1 MHCGKRVEE
10 YRLQDI
16 KGFDQLPDEELNKI
30 STYISNHWTANGQ
43 NYVGGH
49 LRSLGLRIQGRRIR
63 ESIGRVHPQNTALRW
78 GGGGGCF
85 SSNLPSSMAKFTVW
99 HLDGHHSLIRWKIVI
114 HGCIDGFSRRIIFL
128 RRNSNNLADTVLD
141 LFQAVQKDENL
152 WPSRKRVEKGVEK
165 VLVCDAMV
173 QARGDNRGSVIAGP
187 SSRSTSFSS

>member
-1 MHCGKRVEE
+1 MHCGKGVEE

-16 KGFDQLPDEELNKI
+16 KGFDQLPDEELHKI

-78 GGGGGCF
+78 GGGVVV
-85 SSNLPSSMAKFTVW
+85 SRQTYQVPWPNSLW

-173 QARGDNRGSVIAGP
+173 QARGDNRGSFIAGP